1 MSFDYVIVGCGMFG
15 SVFARCVAERGK
27 CALVVD
33 QRNHIGGNCY
43 TEEVAGV
50 HVHRYGPHIFHT
62 NSAAVWRFV
71 NRFAEF
77 NQYRHRGAVRHGER
91 LYSFP
96 INLLTLHQIWGVTT
110 PAEAA
115 AKLAE
120 VRVPN
125 DATENLEDWILSQ
138 VGRELYE
145 IFVRGYTTK
154 QWGREPR
161 DLPAS
166 IIRRIPIRLSYNDR
180 YFDDQYEGIPRGG
193 YTRLFDAMLDHPN
206 IRVETGVDFFADAA
220 RLRGLGQTLVYTGKI
235 DEFFD
240 YRFGQLDYRSLRFE
254 SETLD
259 GDFQGAA
266 IVNYTEAAVPF
277 TRIVEHKHF
286 DPQPGSRTV
295 ITREFPQAYDVTQ
308 IPYYPI
314 RDARNTAMYERYRT
328 VAAESGVLFGG
339 RLATYQY
346 YDMHQVVAQAM
357 TMAARALDSGHGP
370 QLRAA

>member
-15 SVFARCVAERGK
+15 SVFARSVAERGK
-27 CALVVD
+27 SALLVD
-33 QRNHIGGNCY
+33 KRDHIGGNCY

-71 NRFAEF
+71 SRFSEF
-77 NQYRHRGAVRHGER
+77 NNYRHRGVVRHGNR

-96 INLLTLHQIWGVTT
+96 INLLTLQQIWGITT
-110 PAEAA
+110 PREAE
-115 AKLAE
+115 AKLAS
-120 VRVPN
+120 VRIAAEDP
-125 DATENLEDWILSQ
+125 ENLESWILSQ
-138 VGRELYE
+138 IGRELYE

-154 QWGREPR
+154 QWDREPR

-180 YFDDQYEGIPRGG
+180 YFDDLYEGIPRGG
-193 YTRLFDAMLDHPN
+193 YTRMFQNMLDHPK
-206 IRVETGVDFFADAA
+206 IRVETGVDFFEHAE
-220 RLRGLGQTLVYTGKI
+220 RLRGLGQTLVYTGPI
-235 DEFFD
+235 DQFFD
-240 YRFGQLDYRSLRFE
+240 FRFGRLDYRSLRFE
-254 SETLD
+254 KEIAD

-266 IVNYTEAAVPF
+266 VVNYTDAAVPF

-295 ITREFPQAYDVTQ
+295 ITREYPQTYNASQT
-308 IPYYPI
+308 PFYPI
-314 RDARNTAMYERYRT
+314 RDARNMAVYEQYRAA
-328 VAAESGVLFGG
+328 AAESGVLFGG

-357 TMAARALDSGHGP
+357 TLAARDLGLGGSSSAK
-370 QLRAA
+370 AA